1 MSQELAQRAMSL
13 FREQRLAEALPL
25 LEQLVEAGN
34 TPLVCI
40 LALAEAR
47 EATGNEPGAIRLLE
61 NLYRALPQ
69 DDFAVA
75 LVAALQRAGDRD
87 ALDQWLPV
95 VRKAHPANTRLAG
108 MQAEHQLKRGDFGAG
123 FDLLPY
129 RWALSAEQ
137 QVTATLPCPAWDG
150 QPFGG
155 TLLVGT
161 EQGLG
166 DVVLWSS
173 MFSEIAARGQQALVA
188 CEARLLPLF
197 RRSFPT
203 LAFADRASDP
213 LAMPGMNPEN
223 RKIESADL
231 ARLFRRSLVD
241 FPARAS
247 WLVPDATRVAALRD
261 AYRQAFP
268 GKRLLGLSW
277 RSHRYLR
284 GESKSIP
291 VEDLAPLWALP
302 DTVLV
307 NLQYGDIAPDLAA
320 LQRLGLDLRVDASIN
335 VTHDIDGTAALVAAL
350 DGVVSSSNT
359 MAHLAGGLGQ
369 QTRVMLPG
377 QRYVLWYWGYEG
389 NTVPWYPA
397 MKLFRGPPR
406 RGWRELAGDV
416 AVDIAAT

>member
-1 MSQELAQRAMSL
+1 MSQELVQRAMSL

-34 TPLVCI
+34 TPLACI
-40 LALAEAR
+40 LALAEGR
-47 EATGNEPGAIRLLE
+47 EATGNAPGAIRLLE

-87 ALDQWLPV
+87 VLDQWLPV
-95 VRKAHPANTRLAG
+95 ARKAHPANTRLAG
-108 MQAEHQLKRGDFGAG
+108 MHAEHLLKRGDFGAG

-137 QVTATLPCPAWDG
+137 QATATLPCPAWDG

-173 MFSEIAARGQQALVA
+173 MFSDLAARGQQALVA
-188 CEARLLPLF
+188 CDARLLPLF

-203 LAFADRASDP
+203 LAFADRASNP
-213 LAMPGMNPEN
+213 LAMPGMNPDN

-231 ARLFRRSLVD
+231 ARLFRRSLVE

-247 WLVPDATRVAALRD
+247 WLVPDATRVAGLRD

-307 NLQYGDIAPDLAA
+307 NLQYGDIAPDLAV
-320 LQRLGLDLRVDASIN
+320 LRRLGLDLQVDAGIN

-389 NTVPWYPA
+389 NTVPWYPT

-406 RGWRELAGDV
+406 RSWQELAGDV
-416 AVDIAAT
+416 AVDIRRE